1 MENIKLSEKQLDM
14 RLRKK
19 NHKKSTSK
27 KGLWAKLVISF
38 SNTRYGMVK
47 DSKMRGYMM
56 PLSPQDQGK
65 HSAKISK
72 NPKEWGLSEDYT
84 TAHCVE
90 LLQKS
95 IPQYLS
101 EAFCALCQVGKL
113 LPSPTAAWV
122 VLLIAMLA
130 RVLDL
135 TMPNLPNVPVIRIKN
150 VSDVPQSLKMLLQI
164 INGVD
169 VVRKGD
175 GWKLSRPSVL
185 VPLLDRKYN
194 TLSSHPA
201 DYVGGTYKNDNSE
214 KTHFWIPLDNCAA
227 AVQTGIPKDV
237 FVVLF
242 EQWTTAVPI
251 ICGDGFKIKDRPV
264 IVLDGQDF
272 LTIDPE
278 ILDQLVQHTERIFAE
293 LDYIFFCL
301 HDKPKWWHR
310 CAASIETYLPTV
322 RHGRF
327 VQTIA
332 TPEVKILA
340 TALVVF
346 REILDRAEEEAW
358 VSVEDADTVFIEAWR
373 AVLPE
378 SAPKIPVLQPEENSL
393 FPVSINGLTY
403 DSPELFYSFLGDIF
417 LPSHNNQI
425 ALPGEAVTD
434 RTDGKLHYL
443 EDGLYFITPRTKFL
457 LEYKDFL
464 IKSNVAPFS
473 TQDKDWENPVL
484 AALIANNVP
493 LKKEGNGSWRYP
505 TFYDKEYRT
514 PATKNIKYIGL
525 PVNLLPPE
533 VENTISE
540 QTGIEIG
547 TIILPNQMLSDSN

>member
-1 MENIKLSEKQLDM
+1 MEELQIHNTTPAAKKKTSKHQ
-14 RLRKK
+14 KK
-19 NHKKSTSK
+19 NSPR
-27 KGLWAKLVISF
+27 AKDTISYQKI
-38 SNTRYGMVK
+38 RYGMIK
-47 DSKMRGYMM
+47 DPQMRGYMM
-56 PLSPQDQGK
+56 PLPPQDQGK
-65 HSAKISK
+65 HSTKISK
-72 NPKEWGLSEDYT
+72 NPDKRGLIEDYT
-84 TAHCVE
+84 TAHCVK
-90 LLQKS
+90 LLKNS
-95 IPQYLS
+95 NLNSLS
-101 EAFCALCQVGKL
+101 AAFWVLCQVGKL
-113 LPSPTAAWV
+113 LLSPTAAWV
-122 VLLIAMLA
+122 VFLIAMLA

-150 VSDVPQSLKMLLQI
+150 ISDVPQSLKTLLQI

-175 GWKLSRPSVL
+175 GWKLNRPSVL
-185 VPLLDRKYN
+185 VPIVDRKYN
-194 TLSSHPA
+194 ALSSHPA
-201 DYVGGTYKNDNSE
+201 DYVGGTHKNDNGE
-214 KTHFWIPLDNCAA
+214 KTHFWIPLDNCAV

-237 FVVLF
+237 FTVLF

-301 HDKPKWWHR
+301 HDKPNWWHR

-327 VQTIA
+327 VQTLA
-332 TPEVKILA
+332 TAETKILA

-346 REILDRAEEEAW
+346 REILDRAEGEDW

-378 SAPKIPVLQPEENSL
+378 SAPKIPILQPEENSL
-393 FPVSINGLTY
+393 SPVSINGLTY

-417 LPSHNNQI
+417 LPSHSTQI

>member
-1 MENIKLSEKQLDM
+1 MEEARIHNTHPKVG
-14 RLRKK
+14 
-19 NHKKSTSK
+19 KKSSK
-27 KGLWAKLVISF
+27 HQKMNSPRAKAAIF
-38 SNTRYGMVK
+38 YQKIHYGMIK
-47 DSKMRGYMM
+47 DPKMRGHMM
-56 PLSPQDQGK
+56 PLPSQDQGK

-72 NPKEWGLSEDYT
+72 NPDKWGLIEDYT
-84 TAHCVE
+84 TTHCVK
-90 LLQKS
+90 LLKNS
-95 IPQYLS
+95 NLNSLS
-101 EAFCALCQVGKL
+101 AAFWVLCQVGKL
-113 LPSPTAAWV
+113 LPSPTAVWV
-122 VLLIAMLA
+122 VLLIGMLA

-135 TMPNLPNVPVIRIKN
+135 TIPNLPNVPVIRIKN
-150 VSDVPQSLKMLLQI
+150 VSDVPQSLKTLLQI

-175 GWKLSRPSVL
+175 GWKLNRPSVL
-185 VPLLDRKYN
+185 VPIVDRQYN
-194 TLSSHPA
+194 ALSSHPA
-201 DYVGGTYKNDNSE
+201 DYVGGTYKNNNGE
-214 KTHFWIPLDNCAA
+214 KTRFWIPLDNCAV

-237 FVVLF
+237 FTALF
-242 EQWTTAVPI
+242 EQWTTAIPI

-301 HDKPKWWHR
+301 HDKPNWWHR

-332 TPEVKILA
+332 TAETKILA

-346 REILDRAEEEAW
+346 REILDRAEGEDW

-378 SAPKIPVLQPEENSL
+378 SAPKIPILQPEENSL
-393 FPVSINGLTY
+393 SPVSINGLTY

-417 LPSHNNQI
+417 LPSHSTQI
-425 ALPGEAVTD
+425 ALPGEPVTD

-464 IKSNVAPFS
+464 IKSNVPPFS

-484 AALIANNVP
+484 AELIANDVP
-493 LKKEGNGSWRYP
+493 LKREANGSWRYP

-514 PATKNIKYIGL
+514 SATKNVKYIGL
-525 PVNLLPPE
+525 PVNLMPPE
-533 VENTISE
+533 AQNAISE
-540 QTGIEIG
+540 QFGIEIG
-547 TIILPNQMLSDSN
+547 TTNLPNQMLSDSN

>member
-1 MENIKLSEKQLDM
+1 MEEARIHNTHPKLE
-14 RLRKK
+14 
-19 NHKKSTSK
+19 KKSSK
-27 KGLWAKLVISF
+27 HQKMNSPRAKTAIF
-38 SNTRYGMVK
+38 YQKIHYGMIK
-47 DSKMRGYMM
+47 DPKMRGYMM
-56 PLSPQDQGK
+56 PLPSQDQGK

-72 NPKEWGLSEDYT
+72 NPDKWGLIEDYT
-84 TAHCVE
+84 TTHCVK
-90 LLQKS
+90 LLKNS
-95 IPQYLS
+95 NLNSLS
-101 EAFCALCQVGKL
+101 AAFWVLCQVGKL
-113 LPSPTAAWV
+113 LLSPTAAWV
-122 VLLIAMLA
+122 VFLIAMLA

-150 VSDVPQSLKMLLQI
+150 ISDVPQSLKTLLQI

-175 GWKLSRPSVL
+175 GWKLNRPSVL
-185 VPLLDRKYN
+185 VPIVDRKYN
-194 TLSSHPA
+194 ALSSHPA
-201 DYVGGTYKNDNSE
+201 DYVGGTHKNDNGE
-214 KTHFWIPLDNCAA
+214 KTHFWIPLDNCAV

-237 FVVLF
+237 FTVLF

-301 HDKPKWWHR
+301 HDKPNWWHR

-327 VQTIA
+327 VQTLA
-332 TPEVKILA
+332 TAETKILA

-346 REILDRAEEEAW
+346 REILDRAEGEDW

-378 SAPKIPVLQPEENSL
+378 SAPKIPILQPEENSL
-393 FPVSINGLTY
+393 SPVSINGLTY

-417 LPSHNNQI
+417 LPSHSTQI
-425 ALPGEAVTD
+425 ALPGEPVTD

-464 IKSNVAPFS
+464 IKSNVPPFS

-484 AALIANNVP
+484 AELIANDVP
-493 LKKEGNGSWRYP
+493 LKREANGSWRYP

-514 PATKNIKYIGL
+514 SATKNVKYIGL
-525 PVNLLPPE
+525 PVNLMPSE
-533 VENTISE
+533 AQNAISE
-540 QTGIEIG
+540 QFGIEIG
-547 TIILPNQMLSDSN
+547 TTNLSNQMLSDSN

>member
-1 MENIKLSEKQLDM
+1 MENIKLSENQLDM

-47 DSKMRGYMM
+47 DPKMRGYMM

-72 NPKEWGLSEDYT
+72 NPEEWGLSEDYT

-95 IPQYLS
+95 ILQYLS

-122 VLLIAMLA
+122 VLLIAMLS

-135 TMPNLPNVPVIRIKN
+135 TLPNLPNVPVIRIKN
-150 VSDVPQSLKMLLQI
+150 VSDVPQSLKTLLQI
-164 INGVD
+164 INGTD
-169 VVRKGD
+169 VVRKG
-175 GWKLSRPSVL
+175 GSWKLNRPSVL
-185 VPLLDRKYN
+185 VPIVDRKYN
-194 TLSSHPA
+194 ALSSHPA
-201 DYVGGTYKNDNSE
+201 DYVGGTHKNDNGE
-214 KTHFWIPLDNCAA
+214 KTHFWIPLDNCAV

-237 FVVLF
+237 FTALF

-251 ICGDGFKIKDRPV
+251 ICGDSFKIKDRTV

-272 LTIDPE
+272 LAVDPE
-278 ILDQLVQHTERIFAE
+278 ILNQLVQHTERIFAE

-301 HDKPKWWHR
+301 HDKPNWWHR

-332 TPEVKILA
+332 TAETKILA

-346 REILDRAEEEAW
+346 REILDRAEGEDW
-358 VSVEDADTVFIEAWR
+358 VSVEDANTVFIEAWR

-378 SAPKIPVLQPEENSL
+378 SAPKIPILQPEENSL
-393 FPVSINGLTY
+393 SPVSINGLTY

-417 LPSHNNQI
+417 LPSHSTQI
-425 ALPGEAVTD
+425 ALPGEPITD

-464 IKSNVAPFS
+464 IKSNVPPFS

-484 AALIANNVP
+484 AELIANDVP
-493 LKKEGNGSWRYP
+493 LKREANGSWRYP

-514 PATKNIKYIGL
+514 SATKNAKYIGL
-525 PVNLLPPE
+525 PVNLMPPE
-533 VENTISE
+533 AQNAISE
-540 QTGIEIG
+540 QFGIEIG
-547 TIILPNQMLSDSN
+547 TTNLPNQMLSDSN

>member
-1 MENIKLSEKQLDM
+1 MEEARIHNTHPKVG
-14 RLRKK
+14 
-19 NHKKSTSK
+19 KKSSK
-27 KGLWAKLVISF
+27 HQKMNSPRAKAAIF
-38 SNTRYGMVK
+38 YQKIHYGMIK
-47 DSKMRGYMM
+47 DPKMRGHMM
-56 PLSPQDQGK
+56 PLPSQDQGK
-65 HSAKISK
+65 HSSKISK
-72 NPKEWGLSEDYT
+72 NPDKWELSEDYT
-84 TAHCVE
+84 TEHCVE
-90 LLQKS
+90 LLQNSSLKG
-95 IPQYLS
+95 LFA
-101 EAFCALCQVGKL
+101 AFCVLCQVGKL
-113 LPSPTAAWV
+113 LPSPTAVWV
-122 VLLIAMLA
+122 VLLIGMLA

-135 TMPNLPNVPVIRIKN
+135 TIPNLPNVPVIRIKN
-150 VSDVPQSLKMLLQI
+150 VSDVPQSLKTLLQI

-175 GWKLSRPSVL
+175 GWKLNRPSAL
-185 VPLLDRKYN
+185 VPIVDRQYN
-194 TLSSHPA
+194 ALSSHPA
-201 DYVGGTYKNDNSE
+201 DYVGGTYKNNNGE
-214 KTHFWIPLDNCAA
+214 KTRFWIPLDNCAV

-237 FVVLF
+237 FTALF
-242 EQWTTAVPI
+242 EQWTTAIPI

-301 HDKPKWWHR
+301 HDKPNWWHR

-332 TPEVKILA
+332 TAETKILA

-346 REILDRAEEEAW
+346 REILDRAEGEDW

-378 SAPKIPVLQPEENSL
+378 SAPKIPILQPEENSL
-393 FPVSINGLTY
+393 SPVSINGLTY

-417 LPSHNNQI
+417 LPSHSTQI
-425 ALPGEAVTD
+425 ALPGEPVTD

-464 IKSNVAPFS
+464 IKSNVPPFS

-484 AALIANNVP
+484 AELIANDVP
-493 LKKEGNGSWRYP
+493 LKREANGSWRYP

-514 PATKNIKYIGL
+514 SATKNVKYIGL
-525 PVNLLPPE
+525 PVNLMPSE
-533 VENTISE
+533 AQNAISE
-540 QTGIEIG
+540 QFGIEIG
-547 TIILPNQMLSDSN
+547 TTNLPNQMLSDSN